1 MGFLQKLFHI
11 DCAEANNCCDKAQ
24 YRNANFFD
32 KCRLMLHLAYCK
44 ACRKYTSKNKKLT
57 KLMENSRIERCT
69 EAQKKQW
76 KDAIQKEYAKEN
88 P

>member
-1 MGFLQKLFHI
+1 
-11 DCAEANNCCDKAQ
+11 
-24 YRNANFFD
+24 
-32 KCRLMLHLAYCK
+32 MLHLAYCK